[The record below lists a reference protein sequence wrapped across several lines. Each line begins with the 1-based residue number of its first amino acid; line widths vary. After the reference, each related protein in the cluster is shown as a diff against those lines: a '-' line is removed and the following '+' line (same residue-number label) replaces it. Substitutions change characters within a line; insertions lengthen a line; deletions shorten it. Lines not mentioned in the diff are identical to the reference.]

1 MSDEHAG
8 EYYYCL
14 KHKTVEPYEGC
25 KAKDR
30 LGPYAS
36 HAEASRA
43 LEHVEENNERWEKED
58 KAWEGDAGTED
69 K

>member
-14 KHKTVEPYEGC
+14 IHKTVESYEGC

-30 LGPYAS
+30 LGPYSS
-36 HAEASRA
+36 HAEAARA
-43 LEHVEENNERWEKED
+43 LDKVEENNERWDKED
-58 KAWEGDAGTED
+58 RAWEGDAGIED